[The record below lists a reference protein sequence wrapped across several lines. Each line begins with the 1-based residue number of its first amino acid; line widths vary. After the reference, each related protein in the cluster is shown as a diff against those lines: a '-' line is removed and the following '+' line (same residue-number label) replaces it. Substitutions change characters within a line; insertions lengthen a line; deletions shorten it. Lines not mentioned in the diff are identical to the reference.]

1 MFSVPAST
9 SRSSASCYR
18 FVVGSADEAAELIR
32 EKLGPDARVLSVR
45 AVGQNGWRG
54 LLGQTQLEV
63 IAQVPV
69 PEPQVPVDEPK
80 DVATTRPADAPQ
92 PSEPE
97 LPIRRNGH
105 AHSDS
110 RTQPFQVQ
118 LPELLR
124 RSGFSDVF
132 LHRLTTAPAL
142 CDLGERPLH
151 HSLVHVADELRRHT
165 SARPARPLPARAA
178 FFGPAGVGRTT
189 ALCKWLATDVFRR
202 GRSGRVVQVEFDRPN
217 PAEQLAVFCEAL
229 RVPYEHYPVSL
240 AGPTSRFVYLDLPA
254 ISIRRPS
261 ENTALAGF
269 FAREHIEGRVLVL
282 NAAYDSATLHDA
294 YAAGRELGATHLVFT
309 HLDELTQWGK
319 LWDHL
324 LDDSLEP
331 LFLATGP
338 SLTGDCEEDVHGAIL
353 RRTLPGA

>member
-1 MFSVPAST
+1 VPDAPS
-9 SRSSASCYR
+9 SSSATCYR
-18 FVVGSADEAAELIR
+18 FVVGSADEAAQLIR
-32 EKLGPDARVLSVR
+32 EKLGPEARVLSVR

-54 LLGQTQLEV
+54 LLGKTHLEV
-63 IAQVPV
+63 IAQVP
-69 PEPQVPVDEPK
+69 EPQPRVDEPK
-80 DVATTRPADAPQ
+80 DVATTQPADTAPA
-92 PSEPE
+92 PE
-97 LPIRRNGH
+97 ADLSTRRNGRPH
-105 AHSDS
+105 TGS
-110 RTQPFQVQ
+110 RTEPFQVK

-132 LHRLTTAPAL
+132 VQRLTTTPTL
-142 CDLGERPLH
+142 CGLDDRPLH

-165 SARPARPLPARAA
+165 SARPTRPLPAQAA

-202 GRSGRVVQVEFDRPN
+202 GRAGRVVQVEFDRPN

-229 RVPYEHYPVSL
+229 GVSYEHYPVSL
-240 AGPTSRFVYLDLPA
+240 AAPGRQFVYLDLPA
-254 ISIRRPS
+254 LSIRRPAD
-261 ENTALAGF
+261 NTALAGF
-269 FAREHIEGRVLVL
+269 FAREHVAGRVLVL

-319 LWDHL
+319 LWDYL
-324 LDDSLEP
+324 LDDSLQP

-338 SLTGDCEEDVHGAIL
+338 SLTGDCEEDVHRAIL
-353 RRTLPGA
+353 QRTLPGA